1 MKGKVY
7 LVGAGPGDY
16 KLLTLKGLECIKKA
30 DVIVYDRLANKD
42 YLKEAKENCEFIYVG
57 KASSNHTLP
66 QDDINMVIVNKAK
79 EGKVVT
85 RLKGGDPYVFG
96 RGGEEGEV
104 LREEGIEFEVVP
116 GITSAIGGLCYAGI
130 PITHR
135 DYASSFH
142 VITGHLREDD
152 KDNTEINWNALA
164 NTNGTLVFLMG
175 VANLQKITLNLIK
188 EGKSKD
194 TPVALISWATR
205 YNQTVITSTLENVYE
220 EALKVNIKPP
230 TLIVI
235 GDVVKLREKLNFFED
250 KPLFGKDVIV
260 TRARTQS
267 SSLVSKISDLG
278 GNPIEI
284 PTIKINK
291 IENNIELE
299 NEIKNI
305 RDYTYLVL
313 TSKNAVQIFFDK
325 LYKMN
330 LDSRAL
336 ANLKVCAV
344 GSATAKEIRNNGIN
358 PDIIPE
364 QFVSEYLFEELKSVL
379 KSTDKVL
386 IPRTKNARDFLVNK
400 ISKICSIKEVHI
412 YETVLNNIKK
422 DEILKGLNSLEE
434 KYITFTSS
442 STVTNFV
449 DIIGMDNIDELNK
462 LKVISIGPITTE
474 TAKNIGINVYRE
486 ANISTI
492 DGMVDCIINDK

>member
-364 QFVSEYLFEELKSVL
+364 QFVSEYLFAELKSVL

-400 ISKICSIKEVHI
+400 ISKICSVKEIHI

-474 TAKNIGINVYRE
+474 TANSLGINVYRE

-492 DGMVDCIINDK
+492 DGMIDCIINDK